1 MYAVVRRLGR
11 ATACA
16 RVALVALV
24 TLTGAGLIGLTR
36 WDAADAPLVG
46 STSTAASLGA
56 DYFAYVRTTVSTVA
70 GTGAQATTGDGGAA
84 ASATLN
90 SPSSI
95 AFDAAGDLYVCE
107 AGGANV
113 RMINTSGTITSPIGS
128 SVGGFSGDGG
138 PASAA
143 KLNSTRGIAI
153 APDGTIYVADS
164 ANNRIRAVSGGV
176 ISTIAGTGAAAFA
189 GDGGPATAAAL
200 NQPRGLAVAPDGSL
214 YVADA
219 GNHAVRRIATNGTIT
234 TVAGT
239 GTAGDS
245 GDGGP
250 ATAAAMQSPFAVAF
264 GAAGTFYVVDRD
276 AHRVRKITGGVITTV
291 AGTGTP
297 GAAGTGGAATSAQ
310 LNGPSDVV
318 LDAAGA
324 LYIADSSNARVV
336 KVDPTGLLRVI
347 AGTGASGFS
356 GDGGLATSAQF
367 QFPRA
372 LAFSPLDGT
381 LYVSDQNANRVRVL
395 TR

>member
-1 MYAVVRRLGR
+1 VL
-11 ATACA
+11 
-16 RVALVALV
+16 ALVALG
-24 TLTGAGLIGLTR
+24 GAGLIRLTLG
-36 WDAADAPLVG
+36 DAADAPLVG
-46 STSTAASLGA
+46 STSAAASLQA
-56 DYFAYVRTTVSTVA
+56 DYFAYLRTTVSAVG
-70 GTGAQATTGDGGAA
+70 GTGTQATTGDGGAA
-84 ASATLN
+84 TSAALN
-90 SPSSI
+90 SPSAI

-113 RMINTSGTITSPIGS
+113 RMIDTNGTITSPIGS
-128 SVGGFSGDGG
+128 GAAGFSGDGG
-138 PASAA
+138 SASAA
-143 KLNSTRGIAI
+143 RLNSTRGIAI
-153 APDGTIYVADS
+153 APDGTIYVSDS
-164 ANNRIRAVSGGV
+164 ANNRVRAVSGGV
-176 ISTIAGTGAAAFA
+176 ITTVAGTGGAGFA
-189 GDGGPATAAAL
+189 GDGGPATAAQL

-214 YVADA
+214 YVADSA
-219 GNHAVRRIATNGTIT
+219 NHAVRRISTNGTIT

-264 GAAGTFYVVDRD
+264 GSAGTFYVVDRD
-276 AHRVRKITGGVITTV
+276 AHRVRRITGGVITTV

-318 LDAAGA
+318 LDTAGA
-324 LYIADSSNARVV
+324 LYIADSSNSRVV
-336 KVDPTGLLRVI
+336 KVDPTGLLRAI
-347 AGTGASGFS
+347 AGTGTSGSS
-356 GDGGLATSAQF
+356 GDGGPATNAQF

-381 LYVSDQNANRVRVL
+381 LYVSDQNAERIRVL